1 MGSNAISWQAEELLL
16 GPLKKMEKQKD
27 NMPNFVWIIDAL
39 DECSAEKERV
49 ELVTA
54 LCSLHDVAPWLKI
67 FITSRPNKDI
77 HSAFTKA
84 EQSCSITHNDMMDL
98 QDTSKDIEHYLEH
111 CLSDIAEKQDRTPY
125 GGWLSDEQKS
135 VLLMKASKL
144 FVWVS
149 TMHKYLI
156 NARDFEASIQNILD
170 AMPSSYDGDE
180 FQELHRLYSTVL
192 EGADTGNHAANK
204 KFIGN
209 LLGAI
214 HLTSRHSA
222 LPPTALAYLLD
233 TNEKNVNGTLAD
245 LEAVLLKDSSDHTIR
260 VYHPSFLDYLGG
272 NHLPSGL
279 HYSGEELNAMIMK
292 RCLKVLSEGLRFNIC
307 QLETSYVANNDLED
321 LQSRIK
327 DNISP
332 MLKYASLY
340 WVDHLQDGKGGWS
353 VQTQQ
358 TFESLLNGPKIIY
371 WIEVLTLFGMVTQ
384 ALFIMEKLKGTK
396 YGMSYYKTNYKNLH

>member
-1 MGSNAISWQAEELLL
+1 MQEILRLAFRIFWMQ
-16 GPLKKMEKQKD
+16 
-27 NMPNFVWIIDAL
+27 
-39 DECSAEKERV
+39 C
-49 ELVTA
+49 LVPMMVMSFRSFTDYIQ
-54 LCSLHDVAPWLKI
+54 LCL
-67 FITSRPNKDI
+67 R
-77 HSAFTKA
+77 
-84 EQSCSITHNDMMDL
+84 EQI
-98 QDTSKDIEHYLEH
+98 LE
-111 CLSDIAEKQDRTPY
+111 
-125 GGWLSDEQKS
+125 
-135 VLLMKASKL
+135 
-144 FVWVS
+144 
-149 TMHKYLI
+149 
-156 NARDFEASIQNILD
+156 
-170 AMPSSYDGDE
+170 
-180 FQELHRLYSTVL
+180 
-192 EGADTGNHAANK
+192 NHAANK

-245 LEAVLLKDSSDHTIR
+245 LEAVLLKDSSDNTIR

-384 ALFIMEKLKGTK
+384 ALFIMEKLKGQNMVCHITK
-396 YGMSYYKTNYKNLH
+396 QITRICTNTF